1 MPVVVCAMTVVTQHD
16 SVSWLGSEI
25 WMPGVGVDMMDVQ
38 AICSSTS
45 LAGLITFKNSLSPP
59 VVRSVKRSMLTL
71 VVCQI
76 GVVRR
81 MVRAFAFRRT
91 NGD

>member
-1 MPVVVCAMTVVTQHD
+1 
-16 SVSWLGSEI
+16 GSEI
-25 WMPGVGVDMMDVQ
+25 GIPSVGVDMMNVQ

-45 LAGLITFKNSLSPP
+45 LAGLIPFKNSLSPP
-59 VVRSVKRSMLTL
+59 VVSSIEGSMLTL

-81 MVRAFAFRRT
+81 MVLSLAFC
-91 NGD
+91 